1 MKLVTPGVIGN
12 YDVSFG
18 TYNGIRE
25 AFIDKNQI
33 SIMINDTYG
42 VNKDWRAHPIK
53 SPITLKAG

>member
-25 AFIDKNQI
+25 AFIDKN
-33 SIMINDTYG
+33 
-42 VNKDWRAHPIK
+42 
-53 SPITLKAG
+53 